1 MTMARKVQALK
12 LRLPAA
18 APGEPSDGEL
28 VARMRNGEGAAFE
41 KLMRRYNQ
49 RIFRSVRSILRDEAE
64 AEDVVQ
70 ETFVR
75 AFHHLK
81 DFEERSSLATWL
93 TRIAINEALSRLRKS
108 QRFGSLDNQT
118 NRKEDGSF
126 SMESTQPSPEDQAS
140 SRELRSILTAAID
153 SLPQALRIVFVLR
166 EIEGLSTL
174 ATSEALQLSSEA
186 VRVRLHR
193 ARLTLRRAV
202 ENQVGKEVQALFT
215 FAGARCDRTVVQVL
229 RKVGLPLPPTLK

>member
-1 MTMARKVQALK
+1 
-12 LRLPAA
+12 
-18 APGEPSDGEL
+18 
-28 VARMRNGEGAAFE
+28 
-41 KLMRRYNQ
+41 MRRYNQ
-49 RIFRSVRSILRDEAE
+49 RIFRSARSILRDEAE

-108 QRFGSLDNQT
+108 QRYGSLDNQT
-118 NRKEDGSF
+118 NRKEDESF
-126 SMESTQPSPEDQAS
+126 SMQSMQPSPEDQAS
-140 SRELRSILTAAID
+140 FRELRSILTAAID
-153 SLPQALRIVFVLR
+153 SLPQELRMVFVLR

-215 FAGARCDRTVVQVL
+215 FAGVRCDRTVVQVF
-229 RKVGLPLPPTLK
+229 RKVGLPLPPALK

>member
-1 MTMARKVQALK
+1 
-12 LRLPAA
+12 
-18 APGEPSDGEL
+18 
-28 VARMRNGEGAAFE
+28 
-41 KLMRRYNQ
+41 
-49 RIFRSVRSILRDEAE
+49 
-64 AEDVVQ
+64 
-70 ETFVR
+70 
-75 AFHHLK
+75 
-81 DFEERSSLATWL
+81 L

-126 SMESTQPSPEDQAS
+126 SMESTQPSPEDEAS

-153 SLPQALRIVFVLR
+153 SLPQELRMVFVLR

-215 FAGARCDRTVVQVL
+215 FAGTRCDRTVAQVL
-229 RKVGLPLPPTLK
+229 RKVGLPLPPALK